1 MNRLFFISSLG
12 LIRASFQFLN
22 LNLRGPPRTFVRAS
36 ALNGGARLEMR
47 GAETRVS
54 VRNEAS
60 LFQRYAEVSGLLVSD
75 DRAGVTIGFQKLPDN
90 FVDRD
95 SFRAGK
101 IDHAI
106 QRLRNR
112 DTGQGRGHIIGN
124 DGSSLFSD
132 LKAGSSCT
140 ARNGTPNQPS

>member
-1 MNRLFFISSLG
+1 
-12 LIRASFQFLN
+12 
-22 LNLRGPPRTFVRAS
+22 
-36 ALNGGARLEMR
+36 MR

-132 LKAGSSCT
+132 LKAGSSCKP
-140 ARNGTPNQPS
+140 RNGTPNQPS